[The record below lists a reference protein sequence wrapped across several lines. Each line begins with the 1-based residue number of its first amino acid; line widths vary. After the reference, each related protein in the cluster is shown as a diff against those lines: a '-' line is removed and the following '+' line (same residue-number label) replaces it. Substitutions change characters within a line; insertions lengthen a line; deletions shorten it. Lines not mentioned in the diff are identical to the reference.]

1 MGDPPK
7 LRNKYEGP
15 KRLWAK
21 ERVVRDKGL
30 KTEYGLKSMKEL
42 WKADSILRKV
52 RREARRL
59 LSISEE
65 DRKADERKLLSSLV
79 NKGMLKSGSK
89 VDDILGLN
97 VRVVLER
104 RLQTLVV
111 RKGLAR
117 TFSQARQLIVHG
129 FVSVA
134 GKKVTVPSY
143 LVVNNEENE
152 IAYAKQIDLSI
163 TNIKSDQ
170 QSNVVEEKKNSSADA
185 QKFQP
190 EAAAS

>member
-1 MGDPPK
+1 
-7 LRNKYEGP
+7 
-15 KRLWAK
+15 
-21 ERVVRDKGL
+21 VVRDKGL

>member
-1 MGDPPK
+1 MGDPQK